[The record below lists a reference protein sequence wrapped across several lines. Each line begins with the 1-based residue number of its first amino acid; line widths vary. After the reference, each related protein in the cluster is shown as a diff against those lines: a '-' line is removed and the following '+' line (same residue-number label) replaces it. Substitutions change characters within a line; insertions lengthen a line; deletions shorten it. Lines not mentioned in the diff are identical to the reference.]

1 MNVTERKI
9 LTQELI
15 DKLQAVHESI
25 VEVGNV
31 AEKIA
36 TDNPVLATL
45 VMLALVESQE
55 PLAILHGSA
64 KRALT
69 DAATEPNPATAGSY
83 TVN

>member
-1 MNVTERKI
+1 
-9 LTQELI
+9 
-15 DKLQAVHESI
+15 
-25 VEVGNV
+25 
-31 AEKIA
+31 
-36 TDNPVLATL
+36 
-45 VMLALVESQE
+45 MLALVESQE